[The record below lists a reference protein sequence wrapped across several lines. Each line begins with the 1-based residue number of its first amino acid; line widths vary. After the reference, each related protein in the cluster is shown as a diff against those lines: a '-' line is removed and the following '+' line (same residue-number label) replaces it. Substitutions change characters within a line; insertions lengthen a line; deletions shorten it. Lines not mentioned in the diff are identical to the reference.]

1 VRKPKL
7 GVNARGHEPLL
18 LFVRFCGRCAGQCI
32 SRAPSRLW
40 LSCAD
45 FSHHAIWRQMW
56 DRPPPYFRVV

>member
-18 LFVRFCGRCAGQCI
+18 SFVRFGGRCAGQCI
-32 SRAPSRLW
+32 FRAIMAQLCG
-40 LSCAD
+40 LFASCDLATD
-45 FSHHAIWRQMW
+45 V